1 MSKNIVVLSDGTG
14 QEGGKGHDT
23 NVYKLFR
30 MLEDR
35 TEHQIVFYDEG
46 LGTDLHKFTGNAFGT
61 GFSKNLLQCYQFI
74 YDNYNA
80 GDRIYLFGFSR
91 GAATVRSLAS
101 FIHYF
106 GILPKSRPELIKEA
120 FKLYRKGQD
129 KVSSEIFK
137 KTYNLF
143 RGGQSEDVKDELNE
157 KATKFVHEHPNQW
170 AKIEFMGVWDTVP
183 ALGVVALA
191 GLNSFFGKIL
201 RYSFHDFKLHPSVKN
216 AYHALS
222 IDDDRLWFHPSLW
235 TQKTREE
242 QIVEQV
248 WFSGAHTDVGGGFNE
263 PGLSDI
269 TLEWMLEK
277 AVNYGL
283 RTYFGSREYWNFVI
297 APDPTD
303 LYHPPRTGF
312 GKIFKKGP
320 RNRVWANQGADA
332 AFGQPIIH
340 ESVLERH
347 MRSVP
352 ESKPEPEDDSD
363 SRDPWILKETV
374 KNSILFEGSEF
385 KKFLSQ
391 KFYDHLKYEWK
402 KYDWK
407 KDKQQDKDFKEW
419 MIKNHKEYF
428 DNHEWDFHK
437 RYKEDGYK
445 NHSVQSWK
453 NKKEPKSRSEWM
465 ETNPYEIDKRLD
477 PDWSLENYQPYK
489 DWYREHTVEYD
500 NQIYYV
506 EPFKKLAFEKLE
518 DFKCYSPL
526 QAAGEGKS
534 GEPANGHLN
543 IRDYDED
550 KLDELYQSYKA
561 WGNDWLKEQTV
572 EHDKHVY
579 YIGLFNTLK
588 DPENFAEE
596 KIKNV
601 KGFGRDNLF
610 KRSYNEKKKWFKF
623 KVERFDRIGYDLGR
637 WSRSDTTY
645 TTLFTTQQN
654 NGIQEK

>member
-35 TEHQIVFYDEG
+35 TERQIVFYDEG
-46 LGTDLHKFTGNAFGT
+46 LGTDWHKFTGNAFGA

-106 GILPKSRPELIKEA
+106 GILPKSRPELIKKA
-120 FKLYRKGQD
+120 FRLYRKGHD
-129 KVSSEIFK
+129 KVSSELFK
-137 KTYNLF
+137 RTYNLL
-143 RGGQSEDVKDELNE
+143 RREQTEEVKDELNE
-157 KATKFVHEHPNQW
+157 KATEFVHEHPNQW

-191 GLNSFFGKIL
+191 GLNSFLGRIL

-235 TQKTREE
+235 TMKTREE

-263 PGLSDI
+263 SGLSDI

-277 AVNYGL
+277 AVSYGL
-283 RTYFGSREYWNFVI
+283 RTYLGSRGYWNFVV

-312 GKIFKKGP
+312 GKIFKKGF
-320 RNRVWANQGADA
+320 RNKVWTEQGAKA

-340 ESVLERH
+340 GSVLDRH
-347 MRSVP
+347 MRRLP
-352 ESKPEPEDDSD
+352 GNEPKPEDD
-363 SRDPWILKETV
+363 RNPWILNE
-374 KNSILFEGSEF
+374 SIKSSINFEGSEF

-407 KDKQQDKDFKEW
+407 EDKQQDKDFKDW
-419 MIKNHKEYF
+419 MIKNHKEYYE
-428 DNHEWDFHK
+428 NHEWDFHK

-445 NHSVQSWK
+445 NHSIQSWK
-453 NKKEPKSRSEWM
+453 DKKEPKSRSEWM
-465 ETNPYEIDKRLD
+465 EINPYTKDEKLD
-477 PDWSLENYQPYK
+477 PEWLLDNYRPYK
-489 DWYREHTVEYD
+489 DWYKEHTVKYN
-500 NQIYYV
+500 NQTYYV
-506 EPFKKLAFEKLE
+506 EPFKGLAFEKLE
-518 DFKCYSPL
+518 GFKCYNPL
-526 QAAGEGKS
+526 QVTSEEKS
-534 GEPANGHLN
+534 EESANGHLY
-543 IRDYDED
+543 IRDYVEE
-550 KLDELYQSYKA
+550 KLEEIYQSYKA
-561 WGNDWLKEQTV
+561 WGNDWLKEQIV
-572 EHDKHVY
+572 DHDKHNY
-579 YIGLFNTLK
+579 YDELFKMLK
-588 DPENFAEE
+588 DPEDYVEE

-601 KGFGRDNLF
+601 NNFGRDNLF
-610 KRSYNEKKKWFKF
+610 KRGYNEKKKWFRI
-623 KVERFDRIGYDLGR
+623 ERFDRIGYDLSR
-637 WSRSDTTY
+637 WTRSNTTY
-645 TTLFTTQQN
+645 NTLFAAQKN
-654 NGIQEK
+654 NAVQEK

>member
-35 TEHQIVFYDEG
+35 TERQIVFYDEG
-46 LGTDLHKFTGNAFGT
+46 LGTDWRKFTGNAFGA

-106 GILPKSRPELIKEA
+106 GILPKSRPELIKKA
-120 FKLYRKGQD
+120 FKLYIQGQD
-129 KVSSEIFK
+129 KVSSELFK
-137 KTYNLF
+137 QTYNLF
-143 RGGQSEDVKDELNE
+143 RGGQVEEVKDELNE
-157 KATKFVHEHPNQW
+157 KATEFVHEHPNQW

-191 GLNSFFGKIL
+191 GLNLFFGKVL

-235 TQKTREE
+235 TKKTREE

-277 AVNYGL
+277 AVSFGL
-283 RTYFGSREYWNFVI
+283 RTYFGSREYWNFVV

-312 GKIFKKGP
+312 GQIFKKGS
-320 RNRVWANQGADA
+320 RNKVWNEQGADA

-340 ESVLERH
+340 KSVLERH
-347 MRSVP
+347 MRRVSRNK
-352 ESKPEPEDDSD
+352 SEPEDD
-363 SRDPWILKETV
+363 RNPWILKETV
-374 KNSILFEGSEF
+374 KSSIYFKESEF
-385 KKFLSQ
+385 KILLSQ
-391 KFYDHLKYEWK
+391 KFYDYLKYEWK

-407 KDKQQDKDFKEW
+407 EDKQQDKDFKDW
-419 MIKNHKEYF
+419 MIRNHKEYYE
-428 DNHEWDFHK
+428 NHEWDFHK

-445 NHSVQSWK
+445 NHSIECWND
-453 NKKEPKSRSEWM
+453 NKVPNSRSVWM
-465 ETNPYEIDKRLD
+465 ENNPYKINEKLD

-489 DWYREHTVEYD
+489 DWYREHTVKYD
-500 NQIYYV
+500 NQTYYV
-506 EPFKKLAFEKLE
+506 EPFKDLAFEKLE

-526 QAAGEGKS
+526 QAAGEKS
-534 GEPANGHLN
+534 GEPTKEHLN
-543 IRDYDED
+543 IRDYDEEM
-550 KLDELYQSYKA
+550 LEEIYQSYKA
-561 WGNDWLKEQTV
+561 WGDDWLKEQTV
-572 EHDKHVY
+572 EHDKYIY
-579 YIGLFNTLK
+579 YVELFKMLR
-588 DPENFAEE
+588 DPENYAEE
-596 KIKNV
+596 KIK
-601 KGFGRDNLF
+601 KEKDFSRDNLY
-610 KRSYNEKKKWFKF
+610 KRGYNEKKKWFRA
-623 KVERFDRIGYDLGR
+623 ERFDRIGYDLSR
-637 WSRSDTTY
+637 WTRSNTTY
-645 TTLFTTQQN
+645 NTLFATQKKN
-654 NGIQEK
+654 VVQE